1 MNSRTQTWKDWSF
14 YFTRIVE
21 LDDGSGDL
29 SPNINVSRYSE
40 IRQENRSFGGEE
52 QPRSH
57 WPVCGHPWKGPGTQS
72 SLGNFSSH
80 RHRQFNLL
88 ESLRLSLN
96 LRFTVKRWARLPAN
110 NTGCLSETLAGLV
123 NLSPNVLAY
132 NVNKSSPVH
141 SGGT

>member
-1 MNSRTQTWKDWSF
+1 M
-14 YFTRIVE
+14 
-21 LDDGSGDL
+21 
-29 SPNINVSRYSE
+29 
-40 IRQENRSFGGEE
+40 
-52 QPRSH
+52 
-57 WPVCGHPWKGPGTQS
+57 CGHPWKGPGTQS

-80 RHRQFNLL
+80 RDRQFNLI

-110 NTGCLSETLAGLV
+110 NTGCLSLAGLV
-123 NLSPNVLAY
+123 NLSPNFLAY